1 MADEKKKTNDE
12 TQPESE
18 ETVATDVEETDEA
31 PPEEV
36 KEEEESDFVED
47 PEFELDY
54 KGDCAYEVK
63 VTISPVNETQKSAEM
78 IDELKKEAE
87 VPGFRPG
94 RAPRKLIEKK
104 FGKIVKGEVEA
115 KLVSAAFQN
124 LIKKE
129 DLQPLGLPDIEGL
142 EEGKDRPDGEPLQF
156 TFKFEVAPRVEL
168 GKYKGISVERPV
180 VKVRDEEVNHVIDD
194 MRSRYSVFETLE
206 EGVAADGDQITID
219 FRGTVDGEEF
229 AGGSASDY
237 PYILGTK
244 RFFPEF
250 EKALLGSSPGDEVS
264 CTVTLPDNLPNEEL
278 RAKKADFT
286 IKVKELKRR
295 QMPELNDD
303 FAKQAGFENVDDMRE
318 KIRLQIQEDASEQS
332 NAVAEDRA
340 LESVIKG
347 CRYEMPASLI
357 EELSNDIYRQR
368 VAQLRRIGDSMAD
381 IEAREEELRKEAREA
396 TENEIKRVIT
406 LNEIG
411 KAEDVEVTDDDFEQ
425 EIATMA
431 RRAGLQSD
439 VVANYLE
446 EGGRRGQTE
455 GRIFRAKA
463 MKVIMDN
470 AKVKDKEVTQ
480 EELELQENTNDA

>member
-12 TQPESE
+12 TQPENE
-18 ETVATDVEETDEA
+18 DTVATDVETDKA
-31 PPEEV
+31 APEEV
-36 KEEEESDFVED
+36 KDEEESDFVED

-115 KLVSAAFQN
+115 N

-142 EEGKDRPDGEPLQF
+142 EEGKDRPDGEPLKF

-180 VKVRDEEVNHVIDD
+180 VKVSDEEVNHVIDD

-250 EKALLGSSPGDEVS
+250 EEALLGSSPGDEVS

-303 FAKQAGFENVDDMRE
+303 FAKQAGFESVDDMRD
-318 KIRLQIQEDASEQS
+318 KIRSQMQENASEQS
-332 NAVAEDRA
+332 NAVAEGRA

-347 CRYEMPASLI
+347 CTYEMPASLI

-368 VAQLRRIGDSMAD
+368 VAQLRQMGDSMAD
-381 IEAREEELRKEAREA
+381 IEAREEGLRKEAQEA
-396 TENEIKRVIT
+396 AENDIKRMIT

-480 EELELQENTNDA
+480 EELESEENTNDA